1 MKYLL
6 THIPKKICLHDR
18 PKKLKFLRETTES
31 DWTVSGVFIVP
42 DYQTSDL
49 SVRVLIL
56 RKYDIICLFWWTAIA
71 LKNRDLNLIPF

>member
-31 DWTVSGVFIVP
+31 DWTVCGEFIVP

-56 RKYDIICLFWWTAIA
+56 RNYDIICVFWWTVIS
-71 LKNRDLNLIPF
+71 LKNRDLILIPF